1 MEEDAAK
8 SAAKPPH
15 NLVLEFDDAQYGPI
29 EQAALAS
36 NETVREW
43 AKRTLN
49 DAANI
54 DVREFAADLI
64 PLDRVAEDPTPYR
77 FTPRPNILAAA
88 GSPIAAEIM
97 DMDGVDDTIQVRI
110 HGLSM
115 EPKLHDGEV
124 ITMRHKRVS
133 RNPWMKK
140 GLIYL
145 VQYDGGYTVKRYNTR
160 PARAEEKGE
169 EWAEGG
175 KVKVLQ
181 ALNPS
186 FPEII
191 IKAPVEWVA
200 WLEE

>member
-8 SAAKPPH
+8 SSAKPPH
-15 NLVLEFDDAQYGPI
+15 NLVLEFDDAQYTPI
-29 EQAALAS
+29 EQAALAAR
-36 NETVREW
+36 ETVREW

-49 DAANI
+49 EAASM
-54 DVREFAADLI
+54 DVQDFASSII
-64 PLDRVAEDPTPYR
+64 PIDRVAEEPTPYR

-115 EPKLHDGEV
+115 EPKLHDGDV

-191 IKAPVEWVA
+191 IKEPVEWVA